1 MKPLTVVRHAHRETL
16 VEPAVLALVAILLL
30 DFAVVFALVVLQLE
44 TDGSP
49 EETLSGQKRCVTTS
63 RFTQTPPAKKNK
75 QKTNRKDQTVE

>member
-1 MKPLTVVRHAHRETL
+1 MRPLTVVRHAHRETF

-44 TDGSP
+44 SDGSP

-63 RFTQTPPAKKNK
+63 RFTQTPAPPPKKKNK
-75 QKTNRKDQTVE
+75 QETPN